1 MLLLLAIRTSFA
13 CLSMKLADC
22 QDGCRVFL
30 LTSRGDHVS
39 AQADIFET
47 AKLIMDG
54 GLPNYRSTRFNDSGN
69 LFRPTTKKYTVF
81 PQFYFLFEFAH
92 SCTTLVY
99 IIGYFLGGQIVLRG
113 HL

>member
-1 MLLLLAIRTSFA
+1 M
-13 CLSMKLADC
+13 
-22 QDGCRVFL
+22 
-30 LTSRGDHVS
+30 S
-39 AQADIFET
+39 AQAGIFET

-99 IIGYFLGGQIVLRG
+99 IIGSFLGGQIVLPG
-113 HL
+113 HLYSCYKRSGLF